1 MFSLLRNNLS
11 MLFFNN
17 LNRISYN
24 LFNKIFSIFKCRL
37 NSTNNFIN
45 AFYKNGYVKSKTVS
59 TKDIL
64 EINLLLKN
72 EKEILKNNVTKY
84 IIQDELKFK
93 IKELFNKYYIDD
105 IKQFEKYFSSKIIIT
120 NIMIWKNHG
129 YDLSLNSKD
138 QFFSEKYHT
147 DNYLFTYFKLFINLE
162 DVDENKGPLH
172 LINKNNIKEFFKLSN
187 YKNRHNYNEQKIK
200 SLVFKNIGKVGES
213 LFFNSAECPHRA
225 GVPQIGSSRLM
236 LGFIFNV
243 VPNIEEQNYFL
254 YEKSE
259 NDIFENDYWSK
270 YFGKPRRIIDII
282 KLLKLFLLNNKNK
295 KY

>member
-1 MFSLLRNNLS
+1 VKFIKIIEIDGVNNFMFSLLRNNLS

-162 DVDENKGPLH
+162 D
-172 LINKNNIKEFFKLSN
+172 
-187 YKNRHNYNEQKIK
+187 
-200 SLVFKNIGKVGES
+200 
-213 LFFNSAECPHRA
+213 
-225 GVPQIGSSRLM
+225 
-236 LGFIFNV
+236 
-243 VPNIEEQNYFL
+243 
-254 YEKSE
+254 
-259 NDIFENDYWSK
+259 
-270 YFGKPRRIIDII
+270 
-282 KLLKLFLLNNKNK
+282 
-295 KY
+295 